1 MRRLPFLVR
10 YKRSN
15 RFPTFRSLYL
25 MLKYGTCIYFSTHPG
40 SLPSV
45 ASPDDGKRLMYGQIL
60 YRWGIGIEDLSLS

>member
-25 MLKYGTCIYFSTHPG
+25 MSKYGMYFSTPPG